1 MKYKENNCY
10 MILRSVLSLQNM
22 NTSINNNM
30 PNKCGEYRENNPA
43 STPFAAFASPAAFA
57 APLCIAIIAK
67 WIPDFG
73 KTSDSAKNVES
84 QWFVMDIITRN
95 EFFNEIEIVMETVKF
110 YRKNYNGDKRNVKL
124 ALVHPIQLST
134 RETIAID
141 YTYYVRLVQRLW
153 RKKLASAK

>member
-1 MKYKENNCY
+1 

-30 PNKCGEYRENNPA
+30 SNKCGECRKNTSPFA
-43 STPFAAFASPAAFA
+43 STPFAAFAAFA
-57 APLCIAIIAK
+57 SPLCVGIIAK

-84 QWFVMDIITRN
+84 QWFVMDIITRD